1 MPLTAETSIF
11 GDGYDYMASP
21 YCTTIDISDE
31 ALEQFHKWTG
41 YNTLK
46 DRIGA
51 NKFQMR
57 DFDIDLGMA
66 VLGYGVLCNWTVKS
80 RQLTFK
86 GKTNLLYE
94 LRGLSEPQPIPMYR
108 QNCSEDMAIFL
119 HGRLIRTLDFLRF
132 CSKYSGVP
140 HIHVICLQDRYLMSA
155 IWRIYQNKIWMISV
169 EQVENLSFSSYLL

>member
-1 MPLTAETSIF
+1 MT
-11 GDGYDYMASP
+11 SP
-21 YCTTIDISDE
+21 YTTTIDISDE

-41 YNTLK
+41 YNTFK
-46 DRIGA
+46 DSSA
-51 NKFQMR
+51 KKFQMR

-66 VLGYGVLCNWTVKS
+66 VLGFGVLCNWTVKS
-80 RQLTFK
+80 RKLDFK

-108 QNCSEDMAIFL
+108 QNCSDDMAFFL

-140 HIHVICLQDRYLMSA
+140 HVHVICLQNHYILSA
-155 IWRIYQNKIWMISV
+155 IWRIYQNKIWMIPV
-169 EQVENLSFSSYLL
+169 DQVESLTFGNYLR